1 MESVLDAGTVSRN
14 APETA
19 RNEVQIRQI
28 MGSAGELTTEVLRL
42 LVSYPYDADTLDR
55 VGIRK
60 EDMAAHLCRTLPA
73 PGGALYTAD
82 DGSRL
87 RGLLYL
93 APQLEPSAMLGSH
106 IWRVE
111 LLVIDPDAP
120 DGTVGALLEYALSF
134 LDAPVDYLF
143 ARVPADDHRAVQGLH
158 RYGFNTSVG
167 EAQVVAR
174 TDVSRTRP
182 PADYD
187 FVPLD
192 TNNLDAA
199 AGVLYVQRHCNPYLR
214 DPGFNPGRIR
224 KLTHYQLRGY
234 REGKDRGA
242 LVAVHRSGTVVGLAA
257 HRRDPRLEWTA
268 NRTVAGL
275 DSIHVRPEVALDGL
289 DTLLAGY
296 TLACLHA
303 AGVEAVTSQAILDD
317 KRDSCRLDA
326 LKEAGFEVTGSNL
339 VLGKWIN
346 RPHSS

>member
-1 MESVLDAGTVSRN
+1 MEGVLDAGALQLGKTQKTRN
-14 APETA
+14 A
-19 RNEVQIRQI
+19 VQIRQI

-60 EDMAAHLCRTLPA
+60 EDMAVHLCQTLPA

-82 DGSRL
+82 DSSRL

-93 APQLEPSAMLGSH
+93 EPQLEPSAMLGSH
-106 IWRVE
+106 IWEVK

-134 LDAPVDYLF
+134 LDAPVDYLL
-143 ARVPADDHRAVQGLH
+143 ARVPTDDHRALHGLH

-167 EAQVVAR
+167 EAQLVAS
-174 TDVSRTRP
+174 TGASRTHP
-182 PADYD
+182 PSDYD

-192 TNNLDAA
+192 TNNLEAA
-199 AGVLYVQRHCNPYLR
+199 ASVLNAQRHCNPYLR
-214 DPGFNPGRIR
+214 DFGFNPDRIR
-224 KLTHYQLRGY
+224 KLNHYQMRGY
-234 REGKDRGA
+234 KEGKDRCA
-242 LVAVHRSGTVVGLAA
+242 LVAVHRSGTVVGVAA
-257 HRRDPRLEWTA
+257 YRRDPRLDWTA

-275 DSIHVRPEVALDGL
+275 DAVHVRPDVALDGL

-296 TLACLHA
+296 TISRLHA
-303 AGVEAVTSQAILDD
+303 AGVESVTSQTILNDQ
-317 KRDSCRLDA
+317 RDSCRLDA

-339 VLGKWIN
+339 VLGKWLN
-346 RPHSS
+346 RPHPS